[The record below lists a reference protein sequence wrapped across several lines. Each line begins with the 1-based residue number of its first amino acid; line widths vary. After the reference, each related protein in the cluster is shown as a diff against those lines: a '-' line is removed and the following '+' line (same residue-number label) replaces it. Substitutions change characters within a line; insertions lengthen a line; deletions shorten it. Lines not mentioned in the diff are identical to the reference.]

1 MQAEPVR
8 RQVTVTEE
16 GPVLVHGPI
25 EVTLDD
31 GRRVSSDRAVT
42 ALCTCRRSRR
52 YPFCDTSH
60 RRRSRNRPAAA
71 RSSVPQGDGMLST
84 TAPQP
89 VCQSTLPEPRGPLST
104 AVLATL
110 RGSTAVPDATEIGS
124 AVIEQADPH
133 GDDLQLALYCCY
145 ELHYRGFAEDPDD
158 PVADDLEWHP
168 GLLGLRRRM
177 EQVFLT
183 ALRSDVPGGTDVTAE
198 INTLLVE
205 VVGAS
210 GVSHHLCRAGQLWQ
224 LREYI
229 AHRSIYHLKEADPQA
244 WVIPRLSGPAK
255 AALVAVEHDEY
266 GAGDPQRMH
275 ARLFADMM
283 TELGLSPRYGAYLDA
298 APAATLAEV
307 NFMSLCGLH
316 RQLRGALI
324 GQFATVEL
332 TSSPGS
338 NRLVQAMQRLD
349 CGPASIRFYAEHIE
363 ADAVHEQLLRRGV
376 IAPLLAAEP
385 ELAADVVF
393 GIQASTLLADQF
405 SDLLLSRWPQDQTT
419 LRNPLPD
426 APGQD

>member
-1 MQAEPVR
+1 VPDEPVR

-31 GRRVSSDRAVT
+31 GRRVISDRAVS

-52 YPFCDTSH
+52 YPFCDASH
-60 RRRSRNRPAAA
+60 RRQSRNRPPAA
-71 RSSVPQGDGMLST
+71 RSPEIQGDGRLSA
-84 TAPQP
+84 TALQP
-89 VCQSTLPEPRGPLST
+89 VTHSVIPEPRGPLST
-104 AVLATL
+104 AVLTTL
-110 RGSTAVPDATEIGS
+110 RGSAAVPDATDVGS
-124 AVIEQADPH
+124 AVIEQADPY

-145 ELHYRGFAEDPDD
+145 ELHYRGFTGTPDD
-158 PVADDLEWHP
+158 PVADDLEWNP
-168 GLLGLRRRM
+168 GLLALRRQM
-177 EQVFLT
+177 ERVFLA

-205 VVGAS
+205 VVDAS
-210 GVSHHLCRAGQLWQ
+210 GVSHHLRRAGQLWQ

-255 AALVAVEHDEY
+255 AALVTVEHDEY
-266 GAGDPQRMH
+266 GAGNPQRMH

-283 TELGLSPRYGAYLDA
+283 TELGLSSRYGAYLDA

-316 RQLRGALI
+316 RRLRGALI

-338 NRLVQAMQRLD
+338 DRLVQAMQRLD

-385 ELAADVVF
+385 ELAGDVVF

-405 SDLLLSRWPQDQTT
+405 SDLLLSRWAQGQTT
-419 LRNPLPD
+419 LRNLLPD
-426 APGQD
+426 VPGQD